1 MKKKFEFRAQNSWQV
16 NEHLIKCGTVFL
28 VSMFKFVIG
37 PTTGIFSGLGILETG
52 LLAGTGMSLSVLL
65 FSSGGTALRDWWFA
79 GFRHD
84 RKLFSPRNRRIV
96 RFYSRFGLPGM
107 ALLTPVV
114 FSPIVGTL
122 LAVSFG
128 ESKYRVFLW
137 MAASAYLWGFTLS
150 WIFSVIHPGGA

>member
-1 MKKKFEFRAQNSWQV
+1 M
-16 NEHLIKCGTVFL
+16 VFL
-28 VSMFKFVIG
+28 VSMFKFMIG
-37 PTTGIFSGLGILETG
+37 PTTGIFSGLGLVETA
-52 LLAGTGMSLSVLL
+52 LLAGSGMTLSVLI
-65 FSSGGTALRDWWFA
+65 FSSGGLAIRDWWFA

-122 LAVSFG
+122 LAISFG
-128 ESKYRVFLW
+128 ERKERVLFW
-137 MAASAYLWGFTLS
+137 MAASAYFWGFILS
-150 WIFSVIHPGGA
+150 FVFSVIHS

>member
-1 MKKKFEFRAQNSWQV
+1 MTA
-16 NEHLIKCGTVFL
+16 HLIKCGTVFL
-28 VSMFKFVIG
+28 ISMFKFVIG
-37 PTTGIFSGLGILETG
+37 PATGIFSGLPVWETG
-52 LLAGTGMSLSVLL
+52 LLAGTGMTVSVLI
-65 FSSGGTALRDWWFA
+65 FSSGGIAIRDRWFT

-84 RKLFSPRNRRIV
+84 RKLFSPKNPRIA

-128 ESKYRVFLW
+128 EEKKKVLVW
-137 MAASAYLWGFTLS
+137 MSASAYFWGFLLS
-150 WIFSVIHPGGA
+150 WLMSGLHLF

>member
-1 MKKKFEFRAQNSWQV
+1 M
-16 NEHLIKCGTVFL
+16 VFL
-28 VSMFKFVIG
+28 VSMFKFMIG
-37 PTTGIFSGLGILETG
+37 PTTGIFSGLGLVETA
-52 LLAGTGMSLSVLL
+52 LLAGSGMTLSVLI
-65 FSSGGTALRDWWFA
+65 FSSGGLAIRDWWFA

-122 LAVSFG
+122 LAISFG
-128 ESKYRVFLW
+128 ERKERDLFW
-137 MAASAYLWGFTLS
+137 MAASAYFWGFILS
-150 WIFSVIHPGGA
+150 FVFSVIHS